1 MGTVKR
7 THKGNNMESNAKE
20 FWQRLEDAQRRTG
33 KTNLQALCRIMDIP
47 YQTVIN
53 QKCQGRYPSIPV
65 IISLAKMLH
74 CSIDW
79 LLMGS
84 EAEATLRRIQKVVR
98 KIEKITPDQLIALEV
113 FLKDH

>member
-1 MGTVKR
+1 MGTVKKI
-7 THKGNNMESNAKE
+7 HKGKIMDSNAKE
-20 FWQRLEDAQRRTG
+20 FWQRLEEAQIRTG
-33 KTNLQALCRIMDIP
+33 KTNLQALCRLMDIP

-53 QKCQGRYPSIPV
+53 QKCQGRYPSIPT
-65 IISLAKMLH
+65 IISLAKILH

-84 EAEATLRRIQKVVR
+84 EAEATLRRIQKIVR
-98 KIEKITPDQLIALEV
+98 KIEKITPDQLLALEV